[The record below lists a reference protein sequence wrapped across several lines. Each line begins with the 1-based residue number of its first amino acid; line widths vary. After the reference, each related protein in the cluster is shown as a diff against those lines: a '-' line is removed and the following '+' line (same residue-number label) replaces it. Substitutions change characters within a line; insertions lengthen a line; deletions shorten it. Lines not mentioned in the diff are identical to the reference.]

1 MGKVDKDYS
10 YRSTWKHKYSRAKNL
25 AHRGGCT
32 KKVMMEKHGRFP
44 KRNEWWGSEENEKE
58 WSIKW
63 ISQFP
68 KPDGEKDD
76 EKKAAGTKKK
86 TRDR

>member
-1 MGKVDKDYS
+1 
-10 YRSTWKHKYSRAKNL
+10 
-25 AHRGGCT
+25 
-32 KKVMMEKHGRFP
+32 MEKHGRFP

-58 WSIKW
+58 WSRKW

-76 EKKAAGTKKK
+76 EKKAARTKKK
-86 TRDR
+86 TRDK